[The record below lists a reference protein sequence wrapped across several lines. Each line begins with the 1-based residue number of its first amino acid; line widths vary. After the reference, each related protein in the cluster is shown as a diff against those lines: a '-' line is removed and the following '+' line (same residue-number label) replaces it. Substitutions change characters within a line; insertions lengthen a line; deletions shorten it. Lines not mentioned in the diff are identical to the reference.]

1 MKSSLTFF
9 ATIVAISVLL
19 FSVVPTNACEQSC
32 RTGISLAFGDNYSK
46 EVDKLFPTLE
56 DNVKDNCLK
65 GFSGSVSSSTKSS
78 FNKIIEDET
87 DKCKKAFTD
96 NFAKL
101 IEDSIFN
108 QVPQFKGQCQH
119 PLRVNQPPAGVAW
132 TMEDCENQDYICGNP
147 PAVCHYMDQY
157 VKPRNV
163 KNVNESLKD
172 RLSSNGSCFSS
183 LVRSLIIAAAK
194 SNIKAS
200 DLGSFAQTIED
211 NIEAQFNDFIK
222 YFGDEFCKGTT
233 CDKYDHDIKVKLLSY
248 P

>member
-1 MKSSLTFF
+1 MKSSLTFI

-32 RTGISLAFGDNYSK
+32 RTGISLAFGDNYSI
-46 EVDKLFPTLE
+46 EVDKIFPELE
-56 DNVKDNCLK
+56 NGLKDNLLK
-65 GFSGSVSSSTKSS
+65 GFSGSVSTSTKSS
-78 FNKIIEDET
+78 FNKIIEQET
-87 DKCKKAFTD
+87 DKCKKAFTG

-108 QVPQFKGQCQH
+108 QAPQFKGQCQH
-119 PLRVNQPPAGVAW
+119 PLRVIQPPAGVAW
-132 TMEDCENQDYICGNP
+132 TMEDCEKQDYFCGNP

-172 RLSSNGSCFSS
+172 RLSPNGSCFNS
-183 LVRSLIIAAAK
+183 LVKSLIISATK
-194 SNIKAS
+194 SNIKVT
-200 DLGSFAQTIED
+200 DLPSFVQSIED
-211 NIEAQFNDFIK
+211 NIENEFSSFTN
-222 YFGDEFCKGTT
+222 YFQQEFCKGTT

>member
-1 MKSSLTFF
+1 MKSSLTYF

-19 FSVVPTNACEQSC
+19 FTIVPTNACEQSC

-46 EVDKLFPTLE
+46 EVKVLFVEFKKRLQ
-56 DNVKDNCLK
+56 DNLSN
-65 GFSGSVSSSTKSS
+65 GFTGSVSSSARSS
-78 FNKIIEDET
+78 CNKVIEEET
-87 DKCKKAFTD
+87 DKFEDTFTG

-108 QVPQFKGQCQH
+108 QSPQFKGQCQH

-132 TMEDCENQDYICGNP
+132 TMDDCQNQDYICGNP
-147 PAVCHYMDQY
+147 PAVCHFMDQY

-172 RLSSNGSCFSS
+172 RLSPNGSFFSTLS
-183 LVRSLIIAAAK
+183 RAIIISAAK
-194 SNIKAS
+194 SNIKAN
-200 DLGSFAQTIED
+200 DLPSFATVAEK
-211 NIEAQFNDFIK
+211 NILDTFSGFVDYFAQ
-222 YFGDEFCKGTT
+222 EFCKGTT

>member
-46 EVDKLFPTLE
+46 EVDKIFPTL
-56 DNVKDNCLK
+56 VKNLKDHCLD
-65 GFSGSVSSSTKSS
+65 GFSGSVSSSTKSK
-78 FNKIIEDET
+78 FNSIIEEET
-87 DKCKKAFTD
+87 DKCKHAFTG

-108 QVPQFKGQCQH
+108 QSPQFKGQCQH

-132 TMEDCENQDYICGNP
+132 TMEDCQNQDYICGNP
-147 PAVCHYMDQY
+147 PAVCHYMDQI

-172 RLSSNGSCFSS
+172 RLSTSGSCFSS
-183 LVRSLIIAAAK
+183 LTRSLIISAAK
-194 SNIKAS
+194 STIKATE
-200 DLGSFAQTIED
+200 LPSFVESIES
-211 NIEAQFNDFIK
+211 NIEKQYNDFVNT
-222 YFGDEFCKGTT
+222 FTQEFCKGTT

>member
-9 ATIVAISVLL
+9 ATIVAVSVLL

-46 EVDKLFPTLE
+46 EVDKLFPTLS
-56 DNVKDNCLK
+56 DDLK
-65 GFSGSVSSSTKSS
+65 NHLVDGFSGSISSATKSS
-78 FNKIIEDET
+78 FNKIIDDET
-87 DKCKKAFTD
+87 DKCKKAFTG

-108 QVPQFKGQCQH
+108 QAPQFKGQCQH
-119 PLRVNQPPAGVAW
+119 PLRVNQPPPGVAW
-132 TMEDCENQDYICGNP
+132 TMDDCQNQDYICGNP
-147 PAVCHYMDQY
+147 PAVCHYMDQI

-172 RLSSNGSCFSS
+172 RLSTNGSCYSS
-183 LVRSLIIAAAK
+183 LIRSLIIAAAK

-200 DLGSFAQTIED
+200 DLDSFATAIEK
-211 NIEAQFNDFIK
+211 NVGQQYSTFTTLFEH
-222 YFGDEFCKGTT
+222 EFCRGTT

>member
-9 ATIVAISVLL
+9 ATVVAISVLL

-32 RTGISLAFGDNYSK
+32 RTGISLAFGDNYSI

-56 DNVKDNCLK
+56 DNLKDNLLK
-65 GFSGSVSSSTKSS
+65 GFSGSVSSSTKSA

-87 DKCKKAFTD
+87 DKCKHAFTGG
-96 NFAKL
+96 FAKL

-108 QVPQFKGQCQH
+108 QSPQFKGQCQH
-119 PLRVNQPPAGVAW
+119 PLRVNQPPPGVAW
-132 TMEDCENQDYICGNP
+132 TMEDCEKQDYICGNP

-163 KNVNESLKD
+163 KNVNESLND
-172 RLSSNGSCFSS
+172 RLSPNGSCFSS
-183 LVRSLIIAAAK
+183 LVKNLIISAAK
-194 SNIKAS
+194 SNIKAI
-200 DLGSFAQTIED
+200 DLPEFVKIIED
-211 NIEAQFNDFIK
+211 NIKVQYSDFVN
-222 YFGDEFCKGTT
+222 YFKQNFCNGTT